1 MLVQDCMTRNPI
13 SIRPESDPVAAIGL
27 LKAGGF
33 RHLPVL
39 DENQRL
45 VGIVDRTDMEMF
57 LSKAGSPGVMK
68 RNHRVDQ
75 LMSRN
80 VVSVAPTCPL
90 EEAASL
96 MVKHKIGS
104 LPVLEGE
111 KLVGIIT
118 ETDIFSRF
126 AAILGGGTNS
136 LRLTVQ
142 VDNIPG
148 QLAEVAG
155 RIAGVS
161 GNITSVVAFDA
172 GNPQRMNFT
181 LRVQGV
187 DEAVLLEAVS
197 SVQGLKVLHAWTC

>member
-39 DENQRL
+39 DSDGKL
-45 VGIVDRTDMEMF
+45 VGIVDRTDMETF

-75 LMSRN
+75 VMSRN

-96 MVKHKIGS
+96 MVQHKIGS
-104 LPVLEGE
+104 LTVLEDG

-118 ETDIFSRF
+118 ETDIFK
-126 AAILGGGTNS
+126 ILLELMGART
-136 LRLTVQ
+136 
-142 VDNIPG
+142 PG
-148 QLAEVAG
+148 
-155 RIAGVS
+155 
-161 GNITSVVAFDA
+161 
-172 GNPQRMNFT
+172 
-181 LRVQGV
+181 LRVTVSLPDRKGNLAKLTQALADRGANIISLGTYGGPTESESLITIKINGV
-187 DEAVLLEAVS
+187 DEPVVREALNQPGVT
-197 SVQGLKVLHAWTC
+197 VVDLRGA

>member
-33 RHLPVL
+33 SHLPVL
-39 DENQRL
+39 DAEGRL
-45 VGIVDRTDMEMF
+45 VGIVDRRDMETF

-75 LMSRN
+75 LMNRN
-80 VVSVAPTCPL
+80 VISVAPTCPL

-96 MVKHKIGS
+96 MVQHKIGS
-104 LPVLEGE
+104 LPVLEDD

-118 ETDIFSRF
+118 ETDIFRRF
-126 AAILGGGTNS
+126 AAVLGGGTSS

-142 VDNIPG
+142 VDDRPG

-155 RIAGVS
+155 RVASVD
-161 GNITSVVAFDA
+161 GNITSIVAFDA
-172 GNPQRMNFT
+172 GKPQRMNFT
-181 LRVQGV
+181 IRVQGV
-187 DEAVLLEAVS
+187 EQDVLLRAVS
-197 SVQGLKVLHAWTC
+197 GVAGVEVLHAWS

>member
-39 DENQRL
+39 DETGKL
-45 VGIVDRTDMEMF
+45 VGIVDRTDMETF
-57 LSKAGSPGVMK
+57 FAKAGSPGVMK

-75 LMSRN
+75 LMQRN
-80 VVSVAPTCPL
+80 VISVAPTCPL

-96 MVKHKIGS
+96 MVQHKIGS
-104 LPVLEGE
+104 LPVLEDDR
-111 KLVGIIT
+111 LVGIIT

-126 AAILGGGTNS
+126 AAILGGGTSS

-142 VDNIPG
+142 VDNRPG

-155 RIAGVS
+155 RIAGVN
-161 GNITSVVAFDA
+161 GNITSIVAFDCRRSA
-172 GNPQRMNFT
+172 AH
-181 LRVQGV
+181 
-187 DEAVLLEAVS
+187 E
-197 SVQGLKVLHAWTC
+197 LHHPRTGG

>member
-39 DENQRL
+39 DAEGRL
-45 VGIVDRTDMEMF
+45 VGIVDRTDMETF

-75 LMSRN
+75 LMNRN
-80 VVSVAPTCPL
+80 VISVAPTCPL

-96 MVKHKIGS
+96 MVQHKIGS
-104 LPVLEGE
+104 LPVLEDY

-118 ETDIFSRF
+118 ETDVFRRF
-126 AAILGGGTNS
+126 AEVLGGGTSS

-142 VDNIPG
+142 VDDKPG

-155 RIAGVS
+155 RVASVE
-161 GNITSVVAFDA
+161 GNITSIVAFDA
-172 GNPQRMNFT
+172 GKPQRMNFT
-181 LRVQGV
+181 IRVQGV
-187 DEAVLLEAVS
+187 EQEVLLRAVS
-197 SVQGLKVLHAWTC
+197 GVPGVEVLHYWSC

>member
-39 DENQRL
+39 DQAGKL
-45 VGIVDRTDMEMF
+45 VGIVDRTDMETF

-75 LMSRN
+75 VMSRN

-104 LPVLEGE
+104 LPVLEDGQ
-111 KLVGIIT
+111 LVGIIT
-118 ETDIFSRF
+118 EIDIFSRF
-126 AAILGGGTNS
+126 AAILGGGTSS

-142 VDNIPG
+142 VDDRPG

-155 RIAGVS
+155 RIARVN

-172 GNPQRMNFT
+172 GKPQRMNFT
-181 LRVQGV
+181 FRVQGAEE
-187 DEAVLLEAVS
+187 DALLKAVTEVEKLEI
-197 SVQGLKVLHAWTC
+197 LHAWTC

>member
-39 DENQRL
+39 DSQGTL
-45 VGIVDRTDMEMF
+45 VGIVDRTDMETF

-75 LMSRN
+75 VMSRN
-80 VVSVAPTCPL
+80 VISVAPTCPL

-104 LPVLEGE
+104 LPVLEEGR
-111 KLVGIIT
+111 LVGIIT

-126 AAILGGGTNS
+126 AAILGGGTSS
-136 LRLTVQ
+136 LRITVQ
-142 VDNIPG
+142 VDDRPG

-155 RIAGVS
+155 RIAS
-161 GNITSVVAFDA
+161 INGNITSVVAFSS
-172 GNPQRMNFT
+172 GRPQRMNFT
-181 LRVQGV
+181 FRVQGV
-187 DEAVLLEAVS
+187 DEEMLLNVVS
-197 SVQGLKVLHAWTC
+197 SVNDLEILHAWAC

>member
-1 MLVQDCMTRNPI
+1 LLVQDCMTRNPI

-27 LKAGGF
+27 LKAAGF

-39 DENQRL
+39 DAEGRL
-45 VGIVDRTDMEMF
+45 VGIVDRTDMETF

-75 LMSRN
+75 VMSRN
-80 VVSVAPTCPL
+80 VISVAPTCPL
-90 EEAASL
+90 EEAATL

-104 LPVLEGE
+104 LPVLEDGR
-111 KLVGIIT
+111 LVGIIT
-118 ETDIFSRF
+118 EIDIFSRF
-126 AAILGGGTNS
+126 AAILGGGTSS

-142 VDNIPG
+142 VDDRPG

-155 RIAGVS
+155 RIASVN

-172 GNPQRMNFT
+172 GKPQRMNFT
-181 LRVQGV
+181 FRVQGV
-187 DEAVLLEAVS
+187 EEEVLLKAVS
-197 SVQGLKVLHAWTC
+197 NIEGLEVLHAWNC